1 MKKSCSLKLNIYFPL
16 YQLPLQYKIT
26 KLECNELKEIDITN
40 NIWHYFDDIIK
51 IIDLDNILIDEN
63 SCKNIWVFDI
73 SCKTLFVVKLLRF
86 RFNTLDEVNIVYDRI
101 RYLVLISPEKYDA
114 IYDKAGN
121 CINQKR
127 WYYINYF
134 PYFLNHWHCIML
146 LLYLLSLFLIKIK
159 ISFNEIHF

>member
-1 MKKSCSLKLNIYFPL
+1 M
-16 YQLPLQYKIT
+16 PLQYKIA

-40 NIWHYFDDIIK
+40 NI

-134 PYFLNHWHCIML
+134 PYFLNH
-146 LLYLLSLFLIKIK
+146 
-159 ISFNEIHF
+159 

>member
-1 MKKSCSLKLNIYFPL
+1 MPL

-114 IYDKAGN
+114 I
-121 CINQKR
+121 
-127 WYYINYF
+127 
-134 PYFLNHWHCIML
+134 
-146 LLYLLSLFLIKIK
+146 
-159 ISFNEIHF
+159 